1 MAWWKETN
9 INQVAK
15 KEEKPIVCKKC
26 KQYFPPS
33 KKMVFGIKQLKLW
46 NCTVTVL
53 QCYIVCMRSQDET
66 GQYIKLSVIANIIQL
81 LQISL
86 VISSLIQIYRQI
98 SESLL
103 IQLINKSEEE
113 VKGVVKN
120 SELPTSSR
128 DHHYSC
134 CLWAKNGALSDSHL
148 YCHLP
153 AYAPLLLP
161 LHCSCYFDP
170 AFKQIT
176 K

>member
-33 KKMVFGIKQLKLW
+33 KKMVFGIKQL
-46 NCTVTVL
+46 NCETV
-53 QCYIVCMRSQDET
+53 QCRYIVYMRSQDET

-120 SELPTSSR
+120 SERPTSSS